1 MGFDSW
7 SSSTRNQSSIFRFG
21 GEKKELKLFKVEER
35 KMSVQFPVVLAPMEN
50 RLSRGLAVL
59 VYLLLL
65 GVTNPYTFKVR
76 NIELIG
82 LGSSLACGN

>member
-1 MGFDSW
+1 
-7 SSSTRNQSSIFRFG
+7 
-21 GEKKELKLFKVEER
+21 
-35 KMSVQFPVVLAPMEN
+35 MSVQFPVVLAPMEN

-82 LGSSLACGN
+82 LGSSLACGNLALIYLHFVFFSATERFQKIYLVKLSIRSCLDCS